1 MSSYAN
7 FSFQHTT
14 WNIFTVQTLLQSS
27 SAGRSQTNKHDNLK
41 LWFTSLLS
49 LSSCESHLEFKCST
63 ISNKLFLSRVSRS
76 QYIQSIMH
84 EKGRGSHH
92 AVGDKTVHWRITV
105 HVRKKAKG
113 AVKLKCWELQDYYSH
128 THMHTEQWRDASC
141 ASTPVG
147 NIECLKVWSRKQAP
161 ERLIYIERG
170 VWLSRELLQT
180 QKTLWDQR
188 DLLQV
193 ESA

>member
-63 ISNKLFLSRVSRS
+63 ISNKLFLSRVSHRIKVPIYS
-76 QYIQSIMH
+76 EYYAWKRTRLTPRCRRQNCPLENNCTRQ
-84 EKGRGSHH
+84 EKGQRCS
-92 AVGDKTVHWRITV
+92 
-105 HVRKKAKG
+105 KAEVLRAAG
-113 AVKLKCWELQDYYSH
+113 LLQSH
-128 THMHTEQWRDASC
+128 THAHRTVTGC
-141 ASTPVG
+141 FLCFYT
-147 NIECLKVWSRKQAP
+147 C
-161 ERLIYIERG
+161 
-170 VWLSRELLQT
+170 REH
-180 QKTLWDQR
+180 R
-188 DLLQV
+188 V
-193 ESA
+193 S

>member
-1 MSSYAN
+1 MKHFHSAN
-7 FSFQHTT
+7 
-14 WNIFTVQTLLQSS
+14 SS
-27 SAGRSQTNKHDNLK
+27 SVFFSRSQSDKQTRQSETLVHVSPLASLHVRATWSLNAVQSVTN
-41 LWFTSLLS
+41 
-49 LSSCESHLEFKCST
+49 SSC
-63 ISNKLFLSRVSRS
+63 LSPDKRS

-147 NIECLKVWSRKQAP
+147 NIECLKVWSR
-161 ERLIYIERG
+161 
-170 VWLSRELLQT
+170 
-180 QKTLWDQR
+180 
-188 DLLQV
+188 
-193 ESA
+193 